1 MKRSSNLAVT
11 LSQQSGFGLIELM
24 IAMTLGLIL
33 SVTVIQVFI
42 GARQTFDV
50 QQRQSIMQEDARF
63 ALNRLASDIRM
74 AGGFGCLQPG
84 RLPLSTAMQL
94 PPEFV
99 QPISY
104 SGGVLRL
111 LTAVAVSDVVAVAS
125 SRRAS
130 QYGARW
136 LIATDCL
143 GEVRIAENDPLE
155 VSPGDWLIPVRQL
168 DYRRSNASL
177 QVRTNG
183 AGNHETLINGVA
195 GFELQFALA
204 PGLAGGGLSGA
215 YHPQLGADD
224 AARIRSVRLRLTLS
238 DNPADP
244 ANGLVAPLTQTLVAT
259 LRNRMD

>member
-1 MKRSSNLAVT
+1 MTSSCLSFT
-11 LSQQSGFGLIELM
+11 LRRQSGFGLVELM
-24 IAMTLGLIL
+24 IAMTLGLVL
-33 SVTVIQVFI
+33 SVTVIQVFV

-84 RLPLSTAMQL
+84 RLPVSTALQL
-94 PPEFV
+94 PPEFA
-99 QPISY
+99 QPIGY

-111 LTAVAVSDVVAVAS
+111 LTGVAVNDIVVAGGT
-125 SRRAS
+125 RRAS

-155 VSPGDWLIPVRQL
+155 VRPGDWLIPVRQL

-183 AGNHETLINGVA
+183 AGNHETLVNGVA
-195 GFELQFALA
+195 AFELHFGLA
-204 PGLAGGGLSGA
+204 SGLAGGGVSGT
-215 YHPQLGADD
+215 YHPQLEGDD
-224 AARIRSVRLRLTLS
+224 ASRIRSVRLRLTLS

-244 ANGLVAPLTQTLVAT
+244 AKGLVAPLTQTLVAT